1 MEMSKELNRDSW
13 LFIVRGIL
21 AIGLGILA
29 FVSPAPTLAALIIV
43 FGIYAILDGG
53 LAVVVGLGASSR
65 PNWWLVA
72 GGVAAIAIGIFTFFQ
87 PGMTAMALVVL
98 VGIFAIVTGVA
109 ELVAAATLGDLLP
122 HRWLLVLSGIVGV
135 AFGVYL
141 IMSPSDGIL
150 SVLYLIGF
158 YAIFAGTMDI
168 AMGFSLRDVSD
179 TVKSVEPGSS
189 TAAS

>member
-1 MEMSKELNRDSW
+1 MSKELNRDSW
-13 LFIVRGIL
+13 SFIVRGIL
-21 AIGLGILA
+21 AIGLGILT
-29 FVSPAPTLAALIIV
+29 FVSPAPTLAALILV

-87 PGMTAMALVVL
+87 PGTTAVALVVL

-109 ELVAAATLGDLLP
+109 ELVTVATLGDLIP
-122 HRWLLVLSGIVGV
+122 NRWLLALSGVVGV
-135 AFGVYL
+135 AFGVFL
-141 IMSPSDGIL
+141 IVSPGAGIL
-150 SVLYLIGF
+150 SMLWLIGF
-158 YAIFAGTMDI
+158 YAIFAGAMDI
-168 AMGFSLRDVSD
+168 AMGFSLRDASD
-179 TVKSVEPGSS
+179 TVKLVEPKTT